1 MYNDPDLPHVRA
13 DHDDDGLDLRTAQA
27 TDMTPRFGR
36 LALCV
41 AAASAL
47 AFGVVGTVAYGV
59 WFNSDQQTY
68 AEAIARARQALRMPA
83 PNHTASMLATASERS
98 GSLPA
103 TAAPTAPAT
112 VAATPGPL
120 VMPAPGAPAH
130 GPTAPATVATTP
142 GPLVMPAPDALAR
155 SPAVATSSP
164 ADAIALLDLPAIPA
178 QSSAATVDERR
189 KPSTWAG
196 EISRPQ
202 DEAVLADAA
211 ADARSSL
218 AAAPAIAP
226 RATQAA
232 ATAAPAA
239 VPQLASTRPAR
250 EAKSAQQERRA
261 SASNARRKGN
271 LFARMGSFFR
281 RVSYR
286 QHGSG
291 SQQDLYSHP

>member
-13 DHDDDGLDLRTAQA
+13 DHDDAGLDLETAQA

-83 PNHTASMLATASERS
+83 PNHAPAMLATAPEGTSS
-98 GSLPA
+98 PPA
-103 TAAPTAPAT
+103 TAAQTVPAT
-112 VAATPGPL
+112 AAATAGPL
-120 VMPAPGAPAH
+120 PMPVPG
-130 GPTAPATVATTP
+130 
-142 GPLVMPAPDALAR
+142 ALAR
-155 SPAVATSSP
+155 SPGLATSSP

-178 QSSAATVDERR
+178 QSSAAAVDERR

-202 DEAVLADAA
+202 EETVLADDA
-211 ADARSSL
+211 ADAPSTV

-226 RATQAA
+226 RAAQAA
-232 ATAAPAA
+232 AGAPPAA
-239 VPQLASTRPAR
+239 APQLASARPAR
-250 EAKSAQQERRA
+250 EAKPAQQERHA
-261 SASNARRKGN
+261 SASSARRKGN

>member
-1 MYNDPDLPHVRA
+1 MYNDPDLPHVGA
-13 DHDDDGLDLRTAQA
+13 DRDDAGLDLGTAQA

-83 PNHTASMLATASERS
+83 PNHTAAMLATSSEATS
-98 GSLPA
+98 SSPATTAQTVPA
-103 TAAPTAPAT
+103 TAAAT
-112 VAATPGPL
+112 TGPL
-120 VMPAPGAPAH
+120 VMPAPGP
-130 GPTAPATVATTP
+130 
-142 GPLVMPAPDALAR
+142 LAR
-155 SPAVATSSP
+155 SPAVATTSP

-178 QSSAATVDERR
+178 QSSATTVDERR
-189 KPSTWAG
+189 KPSTWSG

-202 DEAVLADAA
+202 EEAVLADDA
-211 ADARSSL
+211 ADAPSSV
-218 AAAPAIAP
+218 AVAPAIAP
-226 RATQAA
+226 RAAQAA
-232 ATAAPAA
+232 AGAAPAA
-239 VPQLASTRPAR
+239 MPQLASTRPAR

-261 SASNARRKGN
+261 SASSARRKGN
-271 LFARMGSFFR
+271 LFTRMGSFFR

>member
-13 DHDDDGLDLRTAQA
+13 DHDDDGLDPRTAQA
-27 TDMTPRFGR
+27 TDLTPRFGR

-83 PNHTASMLATASERS
+83 PNHTAARLATASERTS
-98 GSLPA
+98 SSPA
-103 TAAPTAPAT
+103 TAAQTASAT
-112 VAATPGPL
+112 VAASTGPLAMPTPGAL
-120 VMPAPGAPAH
+120 TNS
-130 GPTAPATVATTP
+130 PTVPATVATTT
-142 GPLVMPAPDALAR
+142 GPLVAPAPDALAR
-155 SPAVATSSP
+155 SPAVATSAP

-178 QSSAATVDERR
+178 QTSAATVDERR

-202 DEAVLADAA
+202 EEAVLADAA
-211 ADARSSL
+211 ADAPSNL
-218 AAAPAIAP
+218 AAAPAVAP

-239 VPQLASTRPAR
+239 MPQLASTRPAR

-261 SASNARRKGN
+261 SANNARRKGN
-271 LFARMGSFFR
+271 LFTRMGSFFR